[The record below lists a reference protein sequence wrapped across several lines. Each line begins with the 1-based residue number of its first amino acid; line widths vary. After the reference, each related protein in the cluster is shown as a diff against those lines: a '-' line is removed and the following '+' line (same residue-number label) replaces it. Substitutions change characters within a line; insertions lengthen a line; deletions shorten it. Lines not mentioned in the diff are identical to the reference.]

1 VDRDWLKVGII
12 WAALTALGEVAVV
25 TWRMFPEGYT
35 REYEVVDEA
44 YVLLMIMAVP
54 VFMFMVTML
63 TYSAIRFGSRERPT
77 EDGPPMHGSSRVIT
91 AWLVITSALA
101 VGILINPGFV
111 GLSDIRGESSSDMV
125 IEIEGQRWL
134 WVVTYENG
142 TVVRSDDDGVMV
154 VPVDTRI
161 RFDVTA
167 TDVLHSFWVPAFGT
181 KIDAVP
187 GRTTE
192 LYITTERTGT
202 GEEDLNLRV
211 QCAELCGLDH
221 GRMAMPVNVVEEAEF
236 EAWIEERLA
245 VESAAAEEG

>member
-1 VDRDWLKVGII
+1 MNRDWLKVGII
-12 WAALTALGEVAVV
+12 WAVLTALGEVAVV

-44 YVLLMIMAVP
+44 YILLMVLAVP
-54 VFMFMVTML
+54 VFMFMITML
-63 TYSAIRFGSRERPT
+63 TYSVIKFGSREQPT
-77 EDGPPMHGSSRVIT
+77 EDGPPMHGSNRVIV
-91 AWLVITSALA
+91 AWLVITSALT

-111 GLSDIRGESSSDMV
+111 GLSDIRGEESSDMV
-125 IEIEGQRWL
+125 IEVEGQRWS
-134 WVVTYENG
+134 WKVTYDNG
-142 TVVRSDDDGVMV
+142 IVTTDELI
-154 VPVDTRI
+154 VPVHTRI
-161 RFDVTA
+161 RFDITA

-211 QCAELCGLDH
+211 QCAELCGLGH
-221 GRMAMPVNVVEEAEF
+221 ARMAMPVSVVGEAEF
-236 EAWIEERLA
+236 DAWVDEWLA
-245 VESAAAEEG
+245 AESAAAEEG